1 MKPAISPA
9 GQGRQIR
16 VGPNTITYR
25 TTAAE
30 SDGRIGVIDYQVGP
44 GFVAPSV
51 LHWHTK
57 ESWTRYVFE
66 GRLRF
71 RFAEGA
77 TAEVGPGDVIH
88 VPVRTPFAW
97 ENESADQR
105 AQYPLHVY
113 AGWIRELLQRHRR
126 SLCRESREGGARSA
140 VADHG
145 NRREV
150 RNRELRALS

>member
-1 MKPAISPA
+1 MTPTISPA
-9 GQGRQIR
+9 GEGRQIR

-30 SDGRIGVIDYQVGP
+30 SDGRIGVIDYRAGP

-57 ESWTRYVFE
+57 ESWTGYLFE

-71 RFAEGA
+71 RFSDGA
-77 TAEVGPGDVIH
+77 TAEAGPGDVIH

-97 ENESADQR
+97 ENASADQP
-105 AQYPLHVY
+105 AHILFMYTPGGFENYFSDIADLFAANPGKPVPD
-113 AGWIRELLQRHRR
+113 LLTQIMEIAAKYGI
-126 SLCRESREGGARSA
+126 ES
-140 VADHG
+140 
-145 NRREV
+145 
-150 RNRELRALS
+150 